1 METLIIGLAM
11 LVGAAVW
18 ASCASEGAWLA
29 FFESI
34 SPSECPGDETEEEKI
49 RMRSALNTV
58 EASSQGGR
66 ITALPSLH
74 KPKVKVRV
82 VK

>member
-1 METLIIGLAM
+1 MATLIVGLAM
-11 LVGAAVW
+11 LVGAAAW

-29 FFESI
+29 FFESV
-34 SPSECPGDETEEEKI
+34 SPAEHPGDQTEKEQTCI
-49 RMRSALNTV
+49 QNALNTA
-58 EASSQGGR
+58 ESSGQVGR